1 MAICAEHTHFFQEI
15 FAIPD
20 FLRDP
25 ILIMGV
31 QDIFHGGP
39 VIDEAFPVRPLKKYL
54 ESIGHKD
61 VRTVDWQNPE
71 ADIKVNLAVPSPLPL
86 RANTIIDIGTIE
98 HVSNPHVVLQN
109 YVSWLEVGGHLFI
122 HTPVR
127 GYFGHG
133 LFAFSPEYIP
143 ATLRHNGFEIIHE
156 KYSCISE
163 EVTVSPCGYALQC
176 SSEYPDVV
184 TWVVGRKVREI
195 EGGLQAIQQGI
206 YGEPA

>member
-1 MAICAEHTHFFQEI
+1 MAICNEHIKFFQEI

-25 ILIMGV
+25 ILLMGV
-31 QDIFHGGP
+31 QDIFRGLP
-39 VIDEAFPVRPLKKYL
+39 EIDAAFPVRPLKKYL

-61 VRTVDWQNPE
+61 VRTIDWQDPN
-71 ADIKVNLAVPSPLPL
+71 ADIKINLAIPSPKPL
-86 RANTIIDIGTIE
+86 HANTIIDIGTIE
-98 HVSNPHVVLQN
+98 HVANPHAVLQN

-122 HTPVR
+122 HAPVR

-156 KYSCISE
+156 KYSCVSE
-163 EVTVSPCGYALQC
+163 EVTVGPLGNEMGC
-176 SSEYPDVV
+176 SSTYIDVN
-184 TWVVGRKVREI
+184 TWIVGRKTHEI
-195 EGGLQAIQQGI
+195 EGGLQAIQQSR
-206 YGEPA
+206 YGNPA